1 MASKSP
7 EYRRFKEKYGV
18 GRLAS
23 KHYDWMKHFKGL
35 AHPEV
40 RNEEASANLEA
51 IQSLDVK
58 QGALRLTKI
67 LESIA

>member
-1 MASKSP
+1 
-7 EYRRFKEKYGV
+7 
-18 GRLAS
+18 
-23 KHYDWMKHFKGL
+23 MKHFTGL
-35 AHPEV
+35 ANPEV